1 MAFDAASA
9 EAYKKPFP
17 NPVDVEAIM
26 ARNIAARALF
36 VAPVIIAVAW
46 VSRGSLGAIS
56 AAIGV
61 AVIVVNFMLSG
72 WVLSKAATVSMQA
85 YHTAALFGF
94 FLRLGFI
101 TVSMLAVAAVFDVD
115 RRALGIA
122 AITAFL
128 VLLILESYAMFR
140 GAGRESEW
148 N

>member
-17 NPVDVEAIM
+17 NPVDVEALM
-26 ARNIAARALF
+26 ARNIVTRALF
-36 VAPVIIAVAW
+36 VAPLIIAVAW
-46 VSRGSLGAIS
+46 ALRGSLGALS

-101 TVSMLAVAAVFDVD
+101 TVSMLAVAAVFEVD
-115 RRALGIA
+115 RRALGVA
-122 AITAFL
+122 AVTAFL
-128 VLLILESYAMFR
+128 VLLILESYATLR
-140 GAGRESEW
+140 GARRESEW